1 MSHVKMD
8 CPSLAI
14 AHKRERAAR
23 AVVLPEAASSA
34 DIFPPSAYP
43 HALSLKEIPDCLH
56 RPPLAIET
64 VFLFFFTW
72 TKGTLQAS
80 WLVPAYGA
88 ARGMRFSALCRNLE

>member
-34 DIFPPSAYP
+34 DIFPPSAYF

-64 VFLFFFTW
+64 VFSFLFHLDEGYLAGFVAGPCVW
-72 TKGTLQAS
+72 S
-80 WLVPAYGA
+80 CE
-88 ARGMRFSALCRNLE
+88 RHEIFSTVS